1 MAEAEESMSV
11 KEQLSGAVD
20 TVLSID
26 HEQFDRVFALLL
38 LAFIGVLLADTP
50 NYSSTGQLF
59 PLVIGVPTAL
69 LLVLL
74 LVTLVS
80 PRMRQLASTYA
91 GADLFEVDDAMD
103 EFEEEATSE
112 TSEERSLQS
121 ERLDVLVICLWTL
134 AFFGTIALIGFLPGT
149 LVFLLAYY
157 RIQADQSIPR
167 TVLFSLL
174 MWAFVILIFGLVLNT
189 PFYTGVFGIEVPLP
203 T

>member
-1 MAEAEESMSV
+1 MSV
-11 KEQLSGAVD
+11 KEQLRGAVD

-38 LAFIGVLLADTP
+38 LAFIGVLLVDTP
-50 NYSSTGQLF
+50 NYSATGQLF

-69 LLVLL
+69 LLVALL
-74 LVTLVS
+74 ITQVS
-80 PRMRQLASTYA
+80 PRIQQFASKYA
-91 GADLFEVDDAMD
+91 GADLFEVDDVMD
-103 EFEEEATSE
+103 EFEEEATSGIGE
-112 TSEERSLQS
+112 DRTLQS
-121 ERLDVLVICLWTL
+121 ERLDVMVICLWTL
-134 AFFGTIALIGFLPGT
+134 AFFGTIVLIGFLPGT

-174 MWAFVILIFGLVLNT
+174 MWAFIILIFGIVLNT